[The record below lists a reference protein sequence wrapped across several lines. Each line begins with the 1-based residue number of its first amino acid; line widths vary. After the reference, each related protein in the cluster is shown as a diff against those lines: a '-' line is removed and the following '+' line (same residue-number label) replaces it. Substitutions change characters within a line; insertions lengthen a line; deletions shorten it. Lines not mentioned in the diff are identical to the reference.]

1 MEKNWIER
9 KVIELGRKE
18 INKLEDKYMSLIEK
32 KSKWIR

>member
-1 MEKNWIER
+1 MKKNWIER

-18 INKLEDKYMSLIEK
+18 NKLEGKYMSLIEK